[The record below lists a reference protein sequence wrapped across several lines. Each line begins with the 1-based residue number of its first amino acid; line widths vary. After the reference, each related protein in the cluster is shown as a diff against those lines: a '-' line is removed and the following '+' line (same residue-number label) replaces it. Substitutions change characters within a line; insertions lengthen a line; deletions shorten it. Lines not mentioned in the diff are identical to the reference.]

1 MYSMVTGQ
9 PAFTLPAPVGLARI
23 AYGVAFLPGSAA
35 LAVAQDIYS
44 SASSYSGA
52 TGQVAGAVTVFGFT
66 GAYSTLALNAAGSL
80 ANNLNQ
86 LAAAALAP
94 LPAGGVAFL
103 AANQSPYMCGLP
115 LSITLQSGC
124 GFDPNNGESV
134 TVWDV
139 SQPVNAPPGS
149 MTLSDSLR
157 VIGWRGVSEDGT
169 AALLAATRAS
179 ASLLLWQVTSG
190 PQARLLTTSTCA
202 ACVDASDVRVL
213 QAGSAWGRVIVV
225 GPFSR
230 PTGVPTFPP
239 GSVGSG
245 SALVQVFRS
254 IASTAGS
261 QPAVATL
268 LVNFDI
274 FPAVDYVGNANKRV
288 SVALSTDGAYLAA
301 TEGRHTLALWQLD
314 AATAAGGSVAAPQQL
329 APLLLLSWGSAAD
342 VQVAHFQVDFS
353 PDGGWLTVLDD
364 TGVRLF
370 QVATLLEAAATPTA
384 EPPSFALGPASALG
398 SAGPASL
405 AWSADSGQVFVG
417 YADGTMRAFAAQA
430 TCQNGGLWP
439 LGGTEVIDTGYVPTI
454 VTAGGGWVAVTGTNA
469 AGTSDLVGAL
479 LTATAARCDGPPA
492 CKRGGVCARNPS
504 SRTSPSNRGPRAP
517 ARAVHLQLADA
528 AAQVAALSALVTP
541 LSPTEIAAAVGSSS
555 GTTCVASVSSV
566 SGTLYLVQYA
576 ADADTRRASRRVLYR
591 RGEQMVPATT

>member
-230 PTGVPTFPP
+230 PPGVPTFPP

-314 AATAAGGSVAAPQQL
+314 AATAAGGSVAAPQQPEPQQGVPHPQH
-329 APLLLLSWGSAAD
+329 APGRRQRETGEDQHVDDAPAARAQNLGQPDEQGDIDGAAGSQRYAA
-342 VQVAHFQVDFS
+342 
-353 PDGGWLTVLDD
+353 
-364 TGVRLF
+364 
-370 QVATLLEAAATPTA
+370 PTRQ
-384 EPPSFALGPASALG
+384 FARALQ
-398 SAGPASL
+398 AGRS
-405 AWSADSGQVFVG
+405 Q
-417 YADGTMRAFAAQA
+417 R
-430 TCQNGGLWP
+430 
-439 LGGTEVIDTGYVPTI
+439 LGG
-454 VTAGGGWVAVTGTNA
+454 
-469 AGTSDLVGAL
+469 
-479 LTATAARCDGPPA
+479 
-492 CKRGGVCARNPS
+492 RGGIRHGFFGLE
-504 SRTSPSNRGPRAP
+504 RLELRR
-517 ARAVHLQLADA
+517 
-528 AAQVAALSALVTP
+528 
-541 LSPTEIAAAVGSSS
+541 EIA
-555 GTTCVASVSSV
+555 
-566 SGTLYLVQYA
+566 
-576 ADADTRRASRRVLYR
+576 
-591 RGEQMVPATT
+591 